1 MGAVCSANHSL
12 AGSLDGDF
20 AGMDSLQPNITLT
33 SLCKA
38 LTNGEFF
45 YFYQPIISLES
56 GTVCGA
62 EALIRWKQPDG
73 SIVMPA
79 SFIPLAENT
88 GFIAEMTQELLPSL
102 LDDLAQINADAPST
116 YIHFNL
122 STADLKTSGLADSLF
137 KQISQ
142 KRIEPGR
149 FRVEIV
155 EDVFMPPVPRVGET
169 IAQLNSN
176 GIPVVLNDFSAGY
189 TTLNVLS
196 QLPLTAIKLALNI
209 VQRAITSRKDF
220 RILRHLVN
228 MGHQLDLEIIAEG
241 VETEEMY
248 DLTLSTGSTSAQG
261 YYFSYP
267 LSLADY
273 LVLLRKEPF
282 WLNYPFGVEYLTQID
297 LIDFRRDV
305 IRAALTISKYKKE
318 EIRQRAL
325 ARLPELDF
333 RKSDLGVWFSS
344 VGQEW
349 KGKPGFE
356 RLQEEHQRMHKTA
369 IRLIQATLLDASQD
383 TVFQLIDLLSEQSSQ
398 IAQFLHE
405 TELNGLKNHYKS

>member
-1 MGAVCSANHSL
+1 MGTI
-12 AGSLDGDF
+12 
-20 AGMDSLQPNITLT
+20 QPNITLT

-56 GTVCGA
+56 GTICGA

-88 GFIAEMTQELLPSL
+88 GFIAEMTQELLPRL
-102 LDDLAQINADAPST
+102 TDDLAQINADAPST
-116 YIHFNL
+116 YVHFNL
-122 STADLKTSGLADSLF
+122 SAADLKTNGLAASLSR
-137 KQISQ
+137 QISQ
-142 KRIEPGR
+142 KNIEPGR

-155 EDVFMPPVPRVGET
+155 EGVFMPPVPQVEET
-169 IAQLNSN
+169 IEQLVSN
-176 GIPVVLNDFSAGY
+176 DIPVVLNDFSAGY

-209 VQRAITSRKDF
+209 VQRATTSRKDF
-220 RILRHLVN
+220 RVLRHLVN

-248 DLTLSTGSTSAQG
+248 DLTLSTGSDSAQG

-273 LVLLRKEPF
+273 LSLLRKRSS
-282 WLNYPFGVEYLTQID
+282 WSNYPFGVEYLTQID

-305 IRAALTISKYKKE
+305 IRAALTISKYKNE

-325 ARLPELDF
+325 ARLPELDD
-333 RKSDLGVWFSS
+333 RKSDLEVWFSG
-344 VGQEW
+344 VGLEW
-349 KGKPGFE
+349 KSNPGFK
-356 RLQEEHQRMHKTA
+356 RLQKEHQRMYETA
-369 IRLIQATLLDASQD
+369 NRLIQAALQDNSQEII
-383 TVFQLIDLLSEQSSQ
+383 FQLIDVLSEQSSQ
-398 IAQFLHE
+398 IVQFLHE
-405 TELNGLKNHYKS
+405 IELNGLKNHYKS